1 MASAGKGLEPQEVDG
16 PHRCPTPR
24 ALFGRLWELTRERGH
39 PLSWMHRDLL
49 VISTPTGPG
58 LLCILNP
65 GLQPLETKAWGNQG
79 RSEAGCQLDSYASLA
94 GPAQENN
101 LEHPSLP
108 SPSRM
113 PPSWSSFS
121 LMLAPHL
128 WSSDMHA
135 VSFLGLWSSELTSSP
150 PPPSPAEL

>member
-1 MASAGKGLEPQEVDG
+1 MAHTGAPHQGHCLAGSGA
-16 PHRCPTPR
+16 HRGNR
-24 ALFGRLWELTRERGH
+24 H
-39 PLSWMHRDLL
+39 PLSCMHRDLL

-79 RSEAGCQLDSYASLA
+79 RAGAGCQLDSYAPPA

-113 PPSWSSFS
+113 PPPWSSFR
-121 LMLAPHL
+121 LIAGPTPVIKQHACCLIPWAAVLRADLLTAP
-128 WSSDMHA
+128 
-135 VSFLGLWSSELTSSP
+135 TI
-150 PPPSPAEL
+150 PS